1 MPVENADAVE
11 ARLSHLFV
19 AFGQGAGPIFMTVE
33 AVQAARDQYRPL
45 VQGRLSEW
53 DSNALVLFEYARS
66 LGRTAANIAAQQGSP
81 QIDAAHYREA
91 SSRVASASASTRIA
105 CPFC

>member
-1 MPVENADAVE
+1 MADENVDAIE
-11 ARLSHLFV
+11 ARLSQLFV

-45 VQGRLSEW
+45 VQARQGEW

-66 LGRTAANIAAQQGSP
+66 LGRTAATIAAQQGSP
-81 QIDAAHYREA
+81 QINAEHYQQA
-91 SSRVASASASTRIA
+91 SSRVASASVASRIA